1 MQPSQ
6 EKPNTGISEDIP
18 SVSTSTFQMSTLLV
32 KPILKR
38 GRMCETEGCP
48 SFRVSGPK
56 RYCKR
61 HGGGARCQ
69 EPGCTKSAISG
80 GERRGVPSFTY
91 CANHGGGN
99 NCTFEGCENASNVG
113 GLCKSHGGKRCTF
126 HKCKTVAQG
135 GSNFCNRHGGGSRC
149 EVPFCITNTQRNK
162 RCKKHKD
169 THLGSAIWAQPDVDY
184 VGDFPIVSF
193 MHIDTEPQKPP
204 MVEPQTLVPPI
215 GHDFQRQDS
224 MSVSI
229 DKARLQLWQTVK
241 EGWYDGLREV
251 VMQTAP
257 NTWPQVRAI
266 LETAGQHR
274 QPIAKLCNSTGC
286 THPAA
291 TTKDVINS
299 KEELQC
305 TLHGLC
311 VECFTNRK

>member
-1 MQPSQ
+1 
-6 EKPNTGISEDIP
+6 
-18 SVSTSTFQMSTLLV
+18 
-32 KPILKR
+32 
-38 GRMCETEGCP
+38 MCETEGCP

-184 VGDFPIVSF
+184 VWGFPIVSF

-215 GHDFQRQDS
+215 
-224 MSVSI
+224 
-229 DKARLQLWQTVK
+229 DKAQLQLWQTVK
-241 EGWYDGLREV
+241 KGWYDGLREV

-291 TTKDVINS
+291 TTKVVINS
-299 KEELQC
+299 KEELLQC

-311 VECFTNRK
+311 VECSDPNSFMS